1 MRSYYSETVL
11 REFDFAQFGKEG
23 IPLKYSRKEFNLNIE
38 NLLKD
43 LSEEEKEI
51 LLKHFGLVKGDVG
64 FEGILNNRP
73 FENKKASEQAR
84 KIAQKIQ
91 KKLKTLL

>member
-1 MRSYYSETVL
+1 M
-11 REFDFAQFGKEG
+11 
-23 IPLKYSRKEFNLNIE
+23 
-38 NLLKD
+38 
-43 LSEEEKEI
+43 SEEEKEI